1 MSTDR
6 SIGLKLFCC
15 EEGFRMWQF
24 QLKVGMPCLILWKCV
39 YIFPLRQKKEANFK
53 AIFLNHKAR
62 LHNNQASSTILNNV
76 QGRASLWNHLE
87 LSYLSCLFFVFV
99 SSFFWGGGGAGGR
112 TNYSFTILSLFY
124 FNAKRVLPWF
134 CPGTPMYFVQ
144 LVLFICCGKF
154 APILSRENMHLFLFV
169 FAFLCPPF
177 PWQSLTTVSV
187 CYFDFAF
194 WDFPR
199 LNQFSRDRRGMTL
212 QRARCDRLRYWQPH
226 SQALSPLPP
235 LLRGWSRDR
244 LCHTLHHG
252 RVKEN
257 FMSKWVSCW
266 EDMRFMPCSLVAYYL
281 FTSPVTKENQIQLFR
296 QSLSLKSITAYAT
309 MNIGVSF

>member
-6 SIGLKLFCC
+6 SIGLRLFCC

-39 YIFPLRQKKEANFK
+39 YIFPLRHKKEANFK

-99 SSFFWGGGGAGGR
+99 SSFFFCGGGGGGGR

-134 CPGTPMYFVQ
+134 CPGTHMYFVQ

-154 APILSRENMHLFLFV
+154 ASILLRENMHLFLFV

-199 LNQFSRDRRGMTL
+199 LNQFSRDRRGMNLPTAHVAIAFGTDNLIPRLSLLCLHFCATGHVTACETYFSTTVESKRTL
-212 QRARCDRLRYWQPH
+212 CQNGCLVERISD
-226 SQALSPLPP
+226 
-235 LLRGWSRDR
+235 
-244 LCHTLHHG
+244 LCHVPL
-252 RVKEN
+252 
-257 FMSKWVSCW
+257 
-266 EDMRFMPCSLVAYYL
+266 
-281 FTSPVTKENQIQLFR
+281 
-296 QSLSLKSITAYAT
+296 
-309 MNIGVSF
+309 